1 MSHSESTWSPLQ
13 SPEVREI
20 CAHLT
25 AAERVQLLHDAR
37 QRGQQIFLWLA
48 APLSFVIALCL
59 ESWRFGR
66 LVIPLFVVY
75 FAVWGLPHFR
85 SMRRRTL
92 DLLCQTEWARSQGYK
107 TDRLRL
113 MTLPWSR

>member
-1 MSHSESTWSPLQ
+1 MNSLKSTWSPLQ

-25 AAERVQLLHDAR
+25 STEHEQLLQDAR
-37 QRGQQIFLWLA
+37 QRGRQIFFWLA
-48 APLSFVIALCL
+48 APLSFVIAFCL

-75 FAVWGLPHFR
+75 FAVWGLPHLR

-92 DLLCQTEWARSQGYK
+92 ELLCQTEWAHNQGYT